1 MADKFAPFQTLI
13 IQVFSDIPNYPSVQP
28 FLVKQKCGRN
38 LAGGLKSYQDSN
50 WDQIFSMSKQ

>member
-1 MADKFAPFQTLI
+1 
-13 IQVFSDIPNYPSVQP
+13 
-28 FLVKQKCGRN
+28 